1 MQENNTNKYF
11 IYTRKSSEES
21 SKQVQS
27 LETQERYCFDLAKNN
42 SLHIVDVLKESKSA
56 MDDGNRPVFDLLIE
70 KIKQGEANAIIVV
83 DIDRLARNLVEAGFL
98 YKLMETGILK
108 EIRTLNKT
116 FSDTADLFYMGFEFL
131 RATQYSRDLSEKVKR
146 GVETKLL
153 KGEYPSYA
161 PIGYVNRDKKI
172 FPDPLRAS
180 HIKRAF
186 ELYATNEYSE
196 KDIVNILYKEG
207 FRTRVANK
215 KVLKSGIHRILTD
228 PVYRGDIRRCGVIY
242 EGIHEPLVSREL
254 FERVQD
260 VLKGKNRAKKR
271 THKFL
276 YRGYMTCA
284 VCGCKLT
291 ATKKGNKYKYYYCTN
306 GKGLCSE
313 HRDYMNESH
322 IETLVS
328 KLFSEIIIDKEMAD
342 ISLESYGKELLKQG
356 GNYEKIKQ
364 NLESQLKNIE
374 TKLSNLLDVYIEGN
388 IDKDTY
394 NKKQNDLTSEKL
406 LIKEQ
411 LNKLPKESAQTTLEK
426 LRKFK
431 KYCYDLQ
438 KLFDNGLDD
447 VKADLLKSVLW
458 KLYIKNKEIASYQY
472 NKPFAWVHSASK
484 KGDFNNWRRVQ
495 DSNLWTAIN
504 RHGLASRCITALPT
518 LHKDNGNTQIL
529 YQLKKVF
536 RSFYSEK
543 NT

>member
-1 MQENNTNKYF
+1 MKMQENNTNNYF

-42 SLHIVDVLKESKSA
+42 SLNIVDVLKESKSA
-56 MDDGNRPVFDLLIE
+56 MDDGNRPVFDLMIE

-116 FSDTADLFYMGFEFL
+116 FSDTSDLFYMGFEFL

-146 GVETKLL
+146 GVKTKLL

-161 PIGYVNRDKKI
+161 PIGYINRDRKI
-172 FPDPLRAS
+172 YPDPVRALY
-180 HIKRAF
+180 IKRAY

-196 KDIVNILYKEG
+196 KEIVNILYKEG

-215 KVLKSGIHRILTD
+215 EVVKSVIHRILTD

-242 EGIHEPLVSREL
+242 EGIHEGIVSREL

-271 THKFL
+271 THEFL

-291 ATKKGNKYKYYYCTN
+291 ATQKGENYKYYYCTN

-313 HRDYMNESH
+313 HKDYMNEFH
-322 IETLVS
+322 VEALVS
-328 KLFSEIIIDKEMAD
+328 KLFGNIIVDKEMAD
-342 ISLESYGKELLKQG
+342 LSLESYGKELLKQG
-356 GNYEKIKQ
+356 SNHEAVKKS
-364 NLESQLKNIE
+364 LESQLKTIE

-394 NKKQNDLTSEKL
+394 NKKQNNLNTEKL

-411 LNKLPKESAQTTLEK
+411 LSKLPKESAQATLEK

-438 KLFDNGLDD
+438 NLFDNGLDD
-447 VKADLLKSVLW
+447 VKSDSLKSALW
-458 KLYIKNKEIASYQY
+458 KLNIKDKEIASYQY
-472 NKPFAWVHSASK
+472 NKPYEWVHLASK
-484 KGDFNNWRRVQ
+484 SGDLNNWRDTVTQVRTCFLQ
-495 DSNLWTAIN
+495 ISTNYTQPIY
-504 RHGLASRCITALPT
+504 SKST
-518 LHKDNGNTQIL
+518 L
-529 YQLKKVF
+529 V
-536 RSFYSEK
+536 
-543 NT
+543 